1 MRRIATALACFTL
14 LALMTASGER
24 AAADEPYPS
33 KPIRFVLPQPA
44 GGAVDLIARALGDRL
59 SYAMRQPVIV
69 ENQPGA
75 NGGLAAGQVAR
86 AAPDGY
92 TLFMAVDTNLVVN
105 PNLYPNLPYHP
116 FRDFIPISIIAKVY
130 LVLVASS
137 KIEATSVQELL
148 AFARAHP
155 GKLNYASIGLGTQAH
170 LGMELL
176 KMMTKTVPGNRAGD
190 DRHRR
195 GRGRRHV
202 HGPALGY
209 GARGRRQGQDI
220 GDRVAFALEPD
231 AAGSDHAGSRRAGIR
246 AQRMVRI
253 AGAGQDAA
261 ACRRPARQRGQDGGR
276 RFRIQEPPGRAGFGR
291 VRKLVR
297 GDAGGDDGGHQ
308 EMERGH
314 RRGRRPGP
322 PMIPRRSP
330 PGSGWA
336 RVHTRSSSMAEGIT
350 GWRLHVGVIFPTPV
364 PPRAVPEG
372 VDMTT
377 VSLTIQQLSDDD
389 MDQAIKGME
398 RAAKQLASFDVDLIY
413 QS

>member
-1 MRRIATALACFTL
+1 MHRVATALACLSL
-14 LALMTASGER
+14 LVLIAASGES

-33 KPIRFVLPQPA
+33 KPVRFVLPQPA

-105 PNLYPNLPYHP
+105 PNLYPNLAYDP
-116 FRDFIPISIIAKVY
+116 FRDFTPISIIAKVY

-176 KMMTKTVPGNRAGD
+176 KIMTKTDITQVSPGD

-195 GRGRRHV
+195 RRGRRHV
-202 HGPALGY
+202 HGPALGH
-209 GARGRRQGQDI
+209 GAGSQRQGQDV
-220 GDRVAFALEPD
+220 GDRVAFTLEPD

-253 AGAGQDAA
+253 AGAG
-261 ACRRPARQRGQDGGR
+261 
-276 RFRIQEPPGRAGFGR
+276 
-291 VRKLVR
+291 
-297 GDAGGDDGGHQ
+297 
-308 EMERGH
+308 
-314 RRGRRPGP
+314 
-322 PMIPRRSP
+322 
-330 PGSGWA
+330 
-336 RVHTRSSSMAEGIT
+336 
-350 GWRLHVGVIFPTPV
+350 
-364 PPRAVPEG
+364 
-372 VDMTT
+372 
-377 VSLTIQQLSDDD
+377 
-389 MDQAIKGME
+389 
-398 RAAKQLASFDVDLIY
+398 
-413 QS
+413 